1 MPAAVFSRGRGRAM
15 GSVLNAVAAI
25 DFAQTAF
32 RSVAMDGAEQR

>member
-1 MPAAVFSRGRGRAM
+1 M

-32 RSVAMDGAEQR
+32 RSVVTDGAEQR